1 WEGVATLR
9 DGGSYR
15 NRYAWIMRM
24 AGGKAVEVNAFLDL
38 PVYDAV
44 LQRGRSQMQRR
55 ASP

>member
-1 WEGVATLR
+1 VATLR